1 MFNYIYGDY
10 NYRVTNPFILGKVE
24 GEGGRNN
31 SDLLKVSHLGQT
43 MVQAMSKCLALS
55 IALFISCQKYLL
67 SLVTLFPTTVSTYK
81 GDLNSEWIRKW
92 PSWCFVAMMKANIP
106 KAWKHSCLPSFEVN
120 TQTKRMDTVSE
131 LCPNRST
138 STLWLKLNTYTQN

>member
-55 IALFISCQKYLL
+55 IALFISYQKYLL
-67 SLVTLFPTTVSTYK
+67 SV
-81 GDLNSEWIRKW
+81 
-92 PSWCFVAMMKANIP
+92 
-106 KAWKHSCLPSFEVN
+106 
-120 TQTKRMDTVSE
+120 
-131 LCPNRST
+131 
-138 STLWLKLNTYTQN
+138 